1 MTQIH
6 PSAIVDSQAELAEDV
21 VVGPFC
27 LVGPKVCIGADT
39 VLRSHVVVEGSTTI
53 GARNVIYAGASID
66 AIRRTKSTAARIRV
80 WWWVTT
86 T

>member
-27 LVGPKVCIGADT
+27 LVGPKVCIGAGT

-53 GARNVIYAGASID
+53 GAM
-66 AIRRTKSTAARIRV
+66 
-80 WWWVTT
+80 
-86 T
+86 

>member
-27 LVGPKVCIGADT
+27 LVGPKASARVRSCAAMLWWRAP
-39 VLRSHVVVEGSTTI
+39 LRSAH
-53 GARNVIYAGASID
+53 AM
-66 AIRRTKSTAARIRV
+66 
-80 WWWVTT
+80 
-86 T
+86 

>member
-27 LVGPKVCIGADT
+27 LVGPKGVHRRGYGPAQPCCGGGLHYD
-39 VLRSHVVVEGSTTI
+39 
-53 GARNVIYAGASID
+53 
-66 AIRRTKSTAARIRV
+66 RRTQCDLRGSEYWLPSAGQKVPRRGYASGGG
-80 WWWVTT
+80 
-86 T
+86 

>member
-27 LVGPKVCIGADT
+27 LVGPKVCIGVGT

-53 GARNVIYAGASID
+53 GARNVIYAGEYWLPSAGQKVPRRGYASGGG
-66 AIRRTKSTAARIRV
+66 
-80 WWWVTT
+80 
-86 T
+86 

>member
-27 LVGPKVCIGADT
+27 LVGPKVCIGAGR
-39 VLRSHVVVEGSTTI
+39 VL
-53 GARNVIYAGASID
+53 SI
-66 AIRRTKSTAARIRV
+66 R
-80 WWWVTT
+80 
-86 T
+86 

>member
-27 LVGPKVCIGADT
+27 LVGPKVCIGVGT

-53 GARNVIYAGASID
+53 GARNVIYAGAKYWLPS
-66 AIRRTKSTAARIRV
+66 AGQKVPRRGYASGGG
-80 WWWVTT
+80 
-86 T
+86 

>member
-27 LVGPKVCIGADT
+27 LVGPTVCIGALWWRAP
-39 VLRSHVVVEGSTTI
+39 LRSAH
-53 GARNVIYAGASID
+53 AM
-66 AIRRTKSTAARIRV
+66 
-80 WWWVTT
+80 
-86 T
+86 